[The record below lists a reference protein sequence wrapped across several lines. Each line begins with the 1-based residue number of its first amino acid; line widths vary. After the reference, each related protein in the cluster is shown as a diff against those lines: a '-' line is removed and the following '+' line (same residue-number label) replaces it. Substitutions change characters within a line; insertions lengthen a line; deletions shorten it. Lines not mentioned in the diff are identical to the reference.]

1 MIVLGVTGPS
11 GSGKSLV
18 SRAFRT
24 MGSPVLDA
32 DAVYHSLIDRETPC
46 TRALAE
52 VFGNEILS
60 DSGGVDRR
68 RLSAIVFCGGE
79 REKER
84 LALLNKITHPFV
96 LEGCYLWLEE
106 QRCAGADAVVLD
118 APLLIESGLH
128 QKCDH
133 VIAVLAPQALRT
145 SRIMERDGLTTA
157 EAESRIAAQKDDE
170 FYRNQADFLF
180 VNDGDS
186 AEAEGFVASLL
197 SQLSISPKNKF

>member
-1 MIVLGVTGPS
+1 M
-11 GSGKSLV
+11 
-18 SRAFRT
+18 
-24 MGSPVLDA
+24 
-32 DAVYHSLIDRETPC
+32 
-46 TRALAE
+46 
-52 VFGNEILS
+52 
-60 DSGGVDRR
+60 
-68 RLSAIVFCGGE
+68 
-79 REKER
+79 
-84 LALLNKITHPFV
+84 
-96 LEGCYLWLEE
+96 
-106 QRCAGADAVVLD
+106 LD